1 MAIILKNSRPAIL
14 VEGSQL
20 GAISANSKWIP
31 LFENSADVLG
41 NAIRAVGRIEAVD
54 DPSLPYLGTAFL
66 VADDL
71 VLTTRHVASVFV
83 EGAGDTDLRLRENY
97 RVQVDFL
104 GEANSSRSL
113 NRRVTKAVFLHPYF
127 DIAALKIDA
136 PVDGVSPLQL
146 LAGYPCPGIERNIA
160 VIGFASSD
168 PRNDLEL
175 VNQLLEGVIDVKR
188 VMAGRTVG
196 TDRVSSFGN
205 KTPTLLHDASTLSG
219 TSGAPLLDLESG
231 HVIGIQFA
239 GRFLAANYAVPSWE
253 LARDDRVRSYGVAFS
268 NSGENDWMS
277 LWDQIPVP
285 ATSDSTQISVQTLEV
300 ESDDAFSNQFLPM
313 QMSSKSSRFCKG
325 WIFVQMMALKH
336 CFAECRLN
344 LSAHWIY

>member
-136 PVDGVSPLQL
+136 PVD
-146 LAGYPCPGIERNIA
+146 
-160 VIGFASSD
+160 
-168 PRNDLEL
+168 
-175 VNQLLEGVIDVKR
+175 
-188 VMAGRTVG
+188 
-196 TDRVSSFGN
+196 
-205 KTPTLLHDASTLSG
+205 LS
-219 TSGAPLLDLESG
+219 LI
-231 HVIGIQFA
+231 HI
-239 GRFLAANYAVPSWE
+239 
-253 LARDDRVRSYGVAFS
+253 
-268 NSGENDWMS
+268 
-277 LWDQIPVP
+277 
-285 ATSDSTQISVQTLEV
+285 
-300 ESDDAFSNQFLPM
+300 
-313 QMSSKSSRFCKG
+313 
-325 WIFVQMMALKH
+325 
-336 CFAECRLN
+336 
-344 LSAHWIY
+344 